1 VTDNPASVRVPPFD
15 ATCRRGDWR
24 IIATSPAFPDTGV
37 GRIHGIG
44 AILGAVFVPG
54 NTRLVFWHR
63 ARDPASQPTNLVFD
77 GIGPGKTQGNCGR
90 GPVEW

>member
-1 VTDNPASVRVPPFD
+1 
-15 ATCRRGDWR
+15 
-24 IIATSPAFPDTGV
+24 
-37 GRIHGIG
+37 
-44 AILGAVFVPG
+44 
-54 NTRLVFWHR
+54 LVFWHR